1 MSDTLMEVRPKAQV
15 GNDPLDIAIVTM
27 QFPAGAETFVSMR
40 VGELL
45 ATGHEV
51 RVYSFRPPAEN
62 WERLL
67 EERGLSGT
75 PADHNGLWATASGVV
90 AALSRPALL
99 ARTLSWLLRTSGRQ
113 PEHLVRALALLPYA
127 FNVLARLQTRVPD
140 VVHLEWGHY
149 PSVLVPMLRWS
160 GVRTVISL
168 GLIAYDLRRGF
179 EGTRTAARMADVVRT
194 QTVANVDQVAEYTG
208 LDPADIALVP
218 DGVDTR
224 RNIELSRG
232 VAKVPGRVVVASRLV
247 QHKAVDE
254 ALIAFAAAKDADA
267 KARLHVLGS
276 GPEEAAL
283 KALAVQLGIDD
294 RVSFL
299 GHISHDE
306 GIRQIAE
313 AEVLLHLSHEDRLP
327 NAVKEA
333 MVCGTVVVT
342 TRTFGIEELIK
353 NGETGYLVEVGD
365 REAASESLR
374 KALERPQ
381 AHDAMRDAARELV
394 TSTMDHEAAVA
405 KFVRLWREAIARRA
419 ADPTSRTVP
428 VKHGKVT

>member
-1 MSDTLMEVRPKAQV
+1 MSDTLTEVRPKAQV
-15 GNDPLDIAIVTM
+15 DNDPLDIAIVTM

-62 WERLL
+62 WEHLL
-67 EERGLSGT
+67 EERGLTGT

-179 EGTRTAARMADVVRT
+179 EGTRTAAQMADVVRT
-194 QTVANVDQVAEYTG
+194 QTVANVNQVAEYTG

-232 VAKVPGRVVVASRLV
+232 VAKVPGRVIVASRLV
-247 QHKAVDE
+247 PHKAVDE
-254 ALIAFAAAKDADA
+254 ALIAFAAAKDADP
-267 KARLHVLGS
+267 KARLHVLGGS
-276 GPEEAAL
+276 WDLRGWRL
-283 KALAVQLGIDD
+283 FD
-294 RVSFL
+294 
-299 GHISHDE
+299 
-306 GIRQIAE
+306 IRAQKMWFT
-313 AEVLLHLSHEDRLP
+313 SHELRFPILTAP
-327 NAVKEA
+327 YLYMPVLAPF
-333 MVCGTVVVT
+333 GVV
-342 TRTFGIEELIK
+342 
-353 NGETGYLVEVGD
+353 N
-365 REAASESLR
+365 LR
-374 KALERPQ
+374 GALFL
-381 AHDAMRDAARELV
+381 DAAHAWNDNYYERHPQLN
-394 TSTMDHEAAVA
+394 TGRTLGSAGAGLRLNLFGG
-405 KFVRLWREAIARRA
+405 FVLRYDVGYRYVDGFQTRDRFFRQFFFGY
-419 ADPTSRTVP
+419 DF
-428 VKHGKVT
+428 